1 MIKSVELVNFE
12 AHKHN
17 FLEFDKGLNVFKG
30 SSGAGK
36 SSIKRGIM
44 WVLTNRPSANQ
55 VVSWWA
61 VNQKGKQ
68 TDETRVT
75 ITLDNGTTISRIKSD
90 TLNGY
95 QINDDKPLEAVGTS
109 VPEEVSKLLNMSD
122 VNHQIQLAA
131 PFLISQSASYVA
143 QYIND
148 IVDMSEADRYQSSV
162 EAKRRK
168 CNADLVANTE
178 AIKNTTEELT
188 HFYWLEEA
196 EKCIKRIER
205 VGTEYEK
212 LLTDYKTIDD
222 LAIGKYREQVKKL
235 ESCAVI
241 PVAGEKVDKIINLLD
256 HIDFLSVRKLSLSDS
271 IKNIRSYETAIA
283 DGVVVDMAEKLVRR
297 IERMLGEQEELTID
311 SGCIAELVKRYRD
324 TVEVLKDITEELDVE
339 ERSFSQIDICPAC
352 KQKIPG
358 HICTF

>member
-188 HFYWLEEA
+188 HFDWLEEA
-196 EKCIKRIER
+196 EKCIKRIEKIEISNAEVEKDAASIQKSITD
-205 VGTEYEK
+205 VGYHTE
-212 LLTDYKTIDD
+212 
-222 LAIGKYREQVKKL
+222 KL
-235 ESCAVI
+235 ESCDVI
-241 PVAGEKVDKIINLLD
+241 PEAEKAVASIKAILCNLEEQKLMKQAICDSISLIQKHQKALDEESIVEKAEKHMKRIRRIMEEQAEIKGSVTAVASLLD
-256 HIDFLSVRKLSLSDS
+256 RLSSSKETLS
-271 IKNIRSYETAIA
+271 
-283 DGVVVDMAEKLVRR
+283 
-297 IERMLGEQEELTID
+297 
-311 SGCIAELVKRYRD
+311 
-324 TVEVLKDITEELDVE
+324 TVSEELDIE
-339 ERSFSQIDICPAC
+339 ERAFKLVDVCPAC
-352 KQKIPG
+352 GQKIPD